1 MQALEDILKML
12 ADCSFGQAELSADF
26 GITASGSDE
35 PEQFP
40 LASSQPRRTGPAPL
54 GVPVDVLQMRAEQ
67 SQQQPVAFVE
77 VSALSAEQQPKRPSG
92 NGRQAYNELVLDT
105 EMT

>member
-1 MQALEDILKML
+1 VQALEDILKML
-12 ADCSFGQAELSADF
+12 ADCSFGQAKLSADF

-54 GVPVDVLQMRAEQ
+54 GVPVHVLQMRAEQ
-67 SQQQPVAFVE
+67 SQQQPVPFAE
-77 VSALSAEQQPKRPSG
+77 VSALSAEQQPKRPPG
-92 NGRQAYNELVLDT
+92 NGRQAYNELMFNT

>member
-1 MQALEDILKML
+1 ML

-26 GITASGSDE
+26 GITTSASDE
-35 PEQFP
+35 PEELP

-54 GVPVDVLQMRAEQ
+54 GVLVYGLQMRAEQ
-67 SQQQPVAFVE
+67 SQQQPVPFAE
-77 VSALSAEQQPKRPSG
+77 VSALSAEQQPKRPPG
-92 NGRQAYNELVLDT
+92 NGRQAYNELMFNT

>member
-1 MQALEDILKML
+1 
-12 ADCSFGQAELSADF
+12 
-26 GITASGSDE
+26 
-35 PEQFP
+35 
-40 LASSQPRRTGPAPL
+40 
-54 GVPVDVLQMRAEQ
+54 MRAEQ